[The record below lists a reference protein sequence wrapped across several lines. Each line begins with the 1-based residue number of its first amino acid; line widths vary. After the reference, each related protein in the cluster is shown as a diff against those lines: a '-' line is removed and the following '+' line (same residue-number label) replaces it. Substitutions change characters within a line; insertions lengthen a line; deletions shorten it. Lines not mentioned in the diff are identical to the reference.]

1 MSTINNDNS
10 NVFQQINAAN
20 KAAGDAAT
28 KSKSTEDS
36 EMFMKLMIAQ
46 MQNQDPTSPT
56 DTADYM
62 AQISNMSQVESTNNL
77 ANSITEMSNMMIT
90 SQSALQ
96 ASSMVGQN
104 VLISTD
110 KTTSNSEGA
119 INGVLSLPGST
130 DSVRLTVTDANGKE
144 VEVVNLGAFKGG
156 NSDFKWQGPS
166 DMAGDQFSLKAE
178 VKLKDGSYE
187 RIDTYLD
194 NRVTSVTLGQNGVGM
209 QVNTAVGSTSMAN
222 VLRIGV

>member
-1 MSTINNDNS
+1 MSTINTNNS
-10 NVFQQINAAN
+10 NVFEQINTAN
-20 KAAGDAAT
+20 KAADTAT
-28 KSKSTEDS
+28 GKSKSQEDS
-36 EMFMKLMIAQ
+36 DMFMKLMIAQ
-46 MQNQDPTSPT
+46 MTSQDPTSPT
-56 DTADYM
+56 DTAEFM
-62 AQISNMSQVESTNNL
+62 GQISNMSQVESMNNL
-77 ANSITEMSNMMIT
+77 GNSITAMSQSMIT

-110 KTTSNSEGA
+110 KTLSNKEGDISGA
-119 INGVLSLPGST
+119 VALPGNT
-130 DSVRLTVTDANGKE
+130 DNVRLTVTDANGSV
-144 VEVVNLGAFKGG
+144 VETVDLGAYTAG
-156 NSDFKWQGPS
+156 NSDFKW
-166 DMAGDQFSLKAE
+166 AGSAEKAGSEYSLKAE
-178 VKLKDGSYE
+178 AKLSDGSYE

>member
-1 MSTINNDNS
+1 MNINETNNS
-10 NVFQQINAAN
+10 NVFNQINKAN
-20 KAAGDAAT
+20 QSDETLG
-28 KSKSTEDS
+28 KSKSQEDS
-36 EMFMKLMIAQ
+36 DMFMRLMIAQ
-46 MQNQDPTSPT
+46 MKNQDPTSPT
-56 DTADYM
+56 DTEAFM
-62 AQISNMSQVESTNNL
+62 GQISNMQQVESMNNL
-77 ANSITEMSNMMIT
+77 SNSISTMSQSMIT

-110 KTTSNSEGA
+110 KTLSDKDGN
-119 INGVLSLPGST
+119 IKGVLSLPGNT
-130 DSVRLTVTDANGKE
+130 DNVRLTVTDSAGKV
-144 VEVVNLGAFKGG
+144 VETKDLGKFNAG
-156 NSDFKWQGPS
+156 NTDFSWDGAT
-166 DMAGDQFSLKAE
+166 DMAGNEYSLKAE
-178 VKLKDGSYE
+178 AKLSDGSYE

>member
-1 MSTINNDNS
+1 MSTIDNS
-10 NVFQQINAAN
+10 NVFQQINKVN
-20 KAAGDAAT
+20 QAGETAG

-46 MQNQDPTSPT
+46 MRNQDPTSPT
-56 DTADYM
+56 DTEAFM
-62 AQISNMSQVESTNNL
+62 GQISNMSQVESMNNL
-77 ANSITEMSNMMIT
+77 SNSITEMSQSMIT

-110 KTTSNSEGA
+110 KTTSNDDGD
-119 INGVLSLPGST
+119 INGVLSLPGNT
-130 DSVRLTVTDANGKE
+130 ENVKLTVTDSAGKV
-144 VEVVNLGAFKGG
+144 VEVVDLGKFNAG
-156 NSDFKWQGPS
+156 NSDFKWDG
-166 DMAGDQFSLKAE
+166 DVDAAGEQYSLKAE
-178 VKLKDGSYE
+178 AQLKDGSYE
-187 RIDTYLD
+187 RVDTYLD
-194 NRVTSVTLGQNGVGM
+194 NKVTSVTLGQNGVGM